1 MTRRIIPTRSS
12 NPVELQRQTANT
24 VNGLVQTTQYMS
36 AGSGYIALGYGASG
50 AAAVRIGANDASRG
64 RGALQIGGAG
74 AKDGGKGM
82 YLTNDGSPA
91 FSTFQN
97 SMLWG
102 TTEVNYYGN
111 NTGGMATSTG
121 TTTLTLT
128 QGVAWDSKLVGKTIY
143 FRGAPYVVNAVATDG
158 LSLTLASAPPAG
170 TYAWNF
176 SLVTG
181 SGTCSVSG
189 STVTRISGE
198 PFVMFGTGYVFEL
211 NGSTVTVSSVTD
223 TDTIV
228 LSAPPGDSTSATYY
242 FELQIASGYGPLIVG
257 QRWQKVAGAQEEGVG
272 MFVSADGYR
281 LGAFAAGGQGELYPF
296 WLTSNYQEVVE
307 LHATGKYVS
316 LGGKAGS
323 EALRGIYLASAVNR
337 LDVTGGTAGNAPV
350 IAAGGSDTNVD
361 IKLSPKGTGS
371 VWLGAWTSNA
381 DAAVNGYVTVKDTS
395 GNVRK
400 LATIA

>member
-1 MTRRIIPTRSS
+1 MSRVLPTRSS
-12 NPVELQRQTANT
+12 NPVELQRQTANA
-24 VNGLVQTTQYMS
+24 VNALTKATQYMTS
-36 AGSGYIALGYGASG
+36 GSGYIGMGSGPGGVAS
-50 AAAVRIGANDASRG
+50 VRIGANDASRG
-64 RGALQIGGAG
+64 RGALMIGGAG
-74 AKDGGKGM
+74 AKDGGNGT
-82 YLTNDGSPA
+82 YLTNDGNPA
-91 FSTFQN
+91 FAIFQN

-102 TTEVNYYGN
+102 TTETNIYGN

-128 QGVAWDSKLVGKTIY
+128 QGVAWDSKLEGKTIY
-143 FRGAPYVVNAVATDG
+143 FRGAPYTVNAVAGDG
-158 LSLTLASAPPAG
+158 LTLTLASAPPAG

-198 PFVMFGTGYVFEL
+198 PFVMFGTGYAFEL
-211 NGSTVTVSSVTD
+211 NGSAVTVSSVTD

-228 LSAPPGDSTSATYY
+228 LSAPPGNSALTTYY
-242 FELQIASGYGPLIVG
+242 FELQVGSSYGPLLVG

-281 LGAFAAGGQGELYPF
+281 MGAFAAGGQGELYPF
-296 WLTSNYQEVVE
+296 WLTSNYERVVE

-316 LGGKAGS
+316 LGGVAGA
-323 EALRGIYLASAVNR
+323 EAMRAIYVASAVNR
-337 LDVTGGTAGNAPV
+337 LDVTGATTGNAPA

-361 IKLSPKGTGS
+361 IKLAPKGTGS